1 MLVVSVLL
9 GLGILGLGVVV
20 APGGELDAVRVV
32 VGALLVIG
40 AAVHLRKD

>member
-20 APGGELDAVRVV
+20 APGGELDAVGVV
-32 VGALLVIG
+32 VRALLVIG